1 MAKTR
6 DVMRALFSN
15 RPLLKI
21 WCKRISLITNDLDM
35 SLPSSVTNLLQEYQ
49 DVFPEEIP
57 SGLPPLQG
65 IEHQIDLISGASLP
79 NKPPYQTN
87 PEETKELQHQVEELL
102 AKEWV

>member
-6 DVMRALFSN
+6 DVRRALFSN

-21 WCKRISLITNDLDM
+21 WCKSISLTTNDLDM

-49 DVFPEEIP
+49 DVFPEKIP

-65 IEHQIDLISGASLP
+65 IEHQIDLVSRASLP
-79 NKPPYQTN
+79 NKPPY
-87 PEETKELQHQVEELL
+87 
-102 AKEWV
+102 